1 MTIHSVTVQIV
12 APKNGDP
19 GQVTEGF
26 YTVEDGHLQMV
37 YRDGRTLEN
46 PQYRVRLPEGA
57 NVQAIAANLTRS
69 IRKEMLGEKVEGFTR
84 NLSYPK
90 ASYA

>member
-1 MTIHSVTVQIV
+1 MTIHSITVQIA
-12 APKNGDP
+12 APTADDP

-37 YRDGRTLEN
+37 YRDGRKLEN
-46 PQYRVRLPEGA
+46 PLYRVRLQEGA
-57 NVQAIAANLTRS
+57 NVKAIAGNLTRS
-69 IRKEMLGEKVEGFTR
+69 IRKEMMGETVEGFTR

>member
-1 MTIHSVTVQIV
+1 MTIHSVMVQISP
-12 APKNGDP
+12 PKGDDT

-26 YTVEDGHLQMV
+26 YTVEDGYLQMV
-37 YRDGRTLEN
+37 YRDGRKLEN
-46 PQYRVRLPEGA
+46 PLYRVKLHDGA

-69 IRKEMLGEKVEGFTR
+69 IRKDMLGEKVEGFTR

-90 ASYA
+90 AFYA

>member
-1 MTIHSVTVQIV
+1 MTVHSVTVQIA
-12 APKNGDP
+12 APAADDP

-26 YTVEDGHLQMV
+26 YTVEDGYLQMV
-37 YRDGRTLEN
+37 YRDGRKLEN
-46 PQYRVRLPEGA
+46 PLYRVKLHDGA
-57 NVQAIAANLTRS
+57 NVKAIAGNLTRS
-69 IRKEMLGEKVEGFTR
+69 IRTEMLGEKVEGFTR